1 MSLNHYLNDF
11 SQLLSRIDQQEV
23 ENLIDAITEAYDN
36 DQFVFIIGNG
46 GSGANASH
54 LCEDSGSALTD
65 FDNQKRLK
73 VLSLTDNTPAIL
85 ALANDTDYERVF
97 VEQLKISLQPGSLLI
112 AISGSGNSPN
122 VLAVRWNM
130 PMKMASEPSGSG
142 CDGGRLKHLA
152 SRISMFLFDMGA
164 VESVHMVLFHYVLN
178 NSERTFQGIR
188 MSHAVGIEIG
198 GTKLQMGLG
207 LKDGKIIHIARDQVD
222 PTRGAEGIRTVIP
235 QLMDDLLQKASL
247 AKKDI
252 SGIGVGFGGPVNS
265 RTGITLKSLQ
275 IQGWDKFPANL
286 AGKTVFLPCN
296 HPNDAS
302 TAGYAEAMIG
312 AGRGFSRV
320 FYMTIGSGIGGG
332 WIRWQN

>member
-1 MSLNHYLNDF
+1 
-11 SQLLSRIDQQEV
+11 
-23 ENLIDAITEAYDN
+23 
-36 DQFVFIIGNG
+36 
-46 GSGANASH
+46 
-54 LCEDSGSALTD
+54 
-65 FDNQKRLK
+65 
-73 VLSLTDNTPAIL
+73 
-85 ALANDTDYERVF
+85 
-97 VEQLKISLQPGSLLI
+97 
-112 AISGSGNSPN
+112 
-122 VLAVRWNM
+122 
-130 PMKMASEPSGSG
+130 
-142 CDGGRLKHLA
+142 
-152 SRISMFLFDMGA
+152 
-164 VESVHMVLFHYVLN
+164 
-178 NSERTFQGIR
+178 

-265 RTGITLKSLQ
+265 RTGITLKSHQ
-275 IQGWDKFPANL
+275 IQGWDNFPL
-286 AGKTVFLPCN
+286 QTWLERQFSCPVTIQ
-296 HPNDAS
+296 NDAS

-332 WIRWQN
+332 WILDGKIDEGQGLGAAEIGHTWLPDPETGEPDRLEQLCSGWSIGRRTREAIEFGEQSSIPKLCGGDIKQITAKTVYMAAEQDDLLALSILDNTCKTLALAICNIIALYHPEKIIIGGGVF